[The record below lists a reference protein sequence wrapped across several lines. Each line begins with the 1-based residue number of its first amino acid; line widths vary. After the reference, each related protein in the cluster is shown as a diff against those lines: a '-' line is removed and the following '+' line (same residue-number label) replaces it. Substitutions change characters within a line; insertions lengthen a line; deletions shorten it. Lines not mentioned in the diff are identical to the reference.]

1 MSEQLKPE
9 LRFPEFDGDWTTK
22 SLGNPEVA
30 TFFKGKGISKNDIVE
45 DGETPCIRY
54 GELYTEYNEVID
66 EVKSSTDVPV
76 DELVLSEEFDV
87 IIPASGETVIDIATA
102 SCVLKSD
109 IALGGDLNIIRPN
122 TLNGVFLAY
131 YLNNAK
137 KRNIARLA
145 QGISVIHLYKNH
157 LKSLSLNIPEPE
169 EQQKI
174 ANFLKAIDKRIKLL
188 KAKKEALEEY
198 KTSIMQKL
206 FAQEIRFKQ
215 DDGTDF
221 PEWEEKRIGD
231 LFNNTGGT
239 SLEEFQSEYE
249 SHKFISIGNYSKNGK
264 YIDNGQRVVLNDKT
278 KTKLLDKNNLVMV
291 LNDKT
296 KTGDIIGSTI
306 LIDSDNEYIYNQRS
320 ERLICLDAITPYF
333 SWYLINSRKIRR
345 KIFSVSQGGTQ
356 IYVNF
361 PEVKKIRVRIPIVEE
376 QIRMSNFLVKLD
388 EKVNALENKLEESS
402 NLKYSLLQKMFV

>member
-1 MSEQLKPE
+1 MPEQLKPE
-9 LRFPEFDGDWTTK
+9 LRFPEFDGDWNTK
-22 SLGNPEVA
+22 SLGNPDVA
-30 TFFKGKGISKNDIVE
+30 AFFKGKGISKNDIVE
-45 DGETPCIRY
+45 DGATPCIRY

-66 EVKSSTDVPV
+66 EVKSSTNVPV

-122 TLNGVFLAY
+122 TLNGLFLAY

-157 LKSLSLNIPEPE
+157 LKSLNLNIPEPD

-188 KAKKEALEEY
+188 KAKKEALEDY

-215 DDGTDF
+215 DDGSDF
-221 PEWEEKRIGD
+221 PEWGNEPLSKVADIITGKTPPTKDKELWDGNILFITPTDIDDEVKYQFSTSRTVVKRENLKLLPKSSIVY
-231 LFNNTGGT
+231 TC
-239 SLEEFQSEYE
+239 
-249 SHKFISIGNYSKNGK
+249 IASIGKIAITTKPSITNQQINSLVLKDEMDSEFVYYALKQITPWIKSLQATTTLPIINKTEFSKFVIPK
-264 YIDNGQRVVLNDKT
+264 PELSEQK
-278 KTKLLDKNNLVMV
+278 K
-291 LNDKT
+291 
-296 KTGDIIGSTI
+296 IGYF
-306 LIDSDNEYIYNQRS
+306 LKGIDS
-320 ERLICLDAITPYF
+320 
-333 SWYLINSRKIRR
+333 KIESLQS
-345 KIFSVSQGGTQ
+345 KAFTIEIF
-356 IYVNF
+356 
-361 PEVKKIRVRIPIVEE
+361 KK
-376 QIRMSNFLVKLD
+376 
-388 EKVNALENKLEESS
+388 
-402 NLKYSLLQKMFV
+402 SLMQKMFV

>member
-1 MSEQLKPE
+1 MSKQLTPE

-66 EVKSSTDVPV
+66 EVKSSTDVPE

-157 LKSLSLNIPEPE
+157 LKSLSLNIPEPD

-188 KAKKEALEEY
+188 KTKKEALEDY

-206 FAQEIRFKQ
+206 FSQEIRFKQ
-215 DDGTDF
+215 EDGRDF
-221 PEWEEKRIGD
+221 PEWEELTFSDLVKINQGLQIPISERYTEHIPNSYFYITNEFLKDTNDKNYYIKEPPQSVICSREDVLMTRTGNTGMVVTNVEGVFHNNFFKIDYNESLNKDFLVYFLNSFNTQKRIKR
-231 LFNNTGGT
+231 LAGT
-239 SLEEFQSEYE
+239 STIPDLNHSDFYKIEINLPVFEEQA
-249 SHKFISIGNYSKNGK
+249 KISRFLIK
-264 YIDNGQRVVLNDKT
+264 IDSR
-278 KTKLLDKNNLVMV
+278 
-291 LNDKT
+291 
-296 KTGDIIGSTI
+296 IEI
-306 LIDSDNEYIYNQRS
+306 LIDN
-320 ERLICLDAITPYF
+320 
-333 SWYLINSRKIRR
+333 
-345 KIFSVSQGGTQ
+345 IF
-356 IYVNF
+356 
-361 PEVKKIRVRIPIVEE
+361 
-376 QIRMSNFLVKLD
+376 D
-388 EKVNALENKLEESS
+388 
-402 NLKYSLLQKMFV
+402 LKAFKDSLLQKMFV